1 MSRTKAV
8 EAEADVEVPKAKVPL
23 MEALKRYHVKLT
35 FISAIL
41 GSAPSSKDVY
51 ENYVASKMPEPTL
64 ENIAA
69 ESALVPEEV
78 PPTGKTIFRVDP
90 DTKGLIFL
98 PHQIRGFLK
107 ESASAVTGSKGAG
120 GLTAFKSKID
130 KWVFVSP
137 DKIFIK
143 RDGDIITK
151 ADGTC
156 ERPLRAVTAQGPRVS
171 LLSSEQI
178 NEGVTVE
185 FDLMVLPLGQKEITQ
200 ELLQSWLDYG
210 QFQGIS
216 QWRNG
221 SYGKFRY
228 ELTETTK

>member
-1 MSRTKAV
+1 MARTKAEETTEQEKK
-8 EAEADVEVPKAKVPL
+8 EAVPL
-23 MEALKRYHVKLT
+23 LEALKRYHVKLT

-41 GSAPSSKDVY
+41 GSAPSNKGVY
-51 ENYVASKMPEPTL
+51 ENYIASKKPDATPESVAT
-64 ENIAA
+64 EVAM
-69 ESALVPEEV
+69 VPEEL

-98 PHQIRGFLK
+98 AHQIRGFLK
-107 ESASAVTGSKGAG
+107 ESASAITGK
-120 GLTAFKSKID
+120 GLTAYKSKID
-130 KWVFVSP
+130 KWVFVNP

-143 RDGDIITK
+143 RNGEIVTA

-185 FDLMVLPLGQKEITQ
+185 FDLLVMPLGQKEVSK
-200 ELLQSWLDYG
+200 ELLDSWLQYG

-221 SYGKFRY
+221 SYGRFTY
-228 ELTETTK
+228 ELSEA

>member
-1 MSRTKAV
+1 MARTKAEETTEQEKK
-8 EAEADVEVPKAKVPL
+8 EAVPL
-23 MEALKRYHVKLT
+23 LEALKRYHVKLT

-41 GSAPSSKDVY
+41 GSAPSNKGVY
-51 ENYVASKMPEPTL
+51 ENYIASKKPDATMESV
-64 ENIAA
+64 AA
-69 ESALVPEEV
+69 EVAMIPEEL

-98 PHQIRGFLK
+98 AHQIRGFLK
-107 ESASAVTGSKGAG
+107 ESASAITGK
-120 GLTAFKSKID
+120 GLTAYKSKID
-130 KWVFVSP
+130 KWVFVNP

-143 RDGDIITK
+143 RNGEIVTA

-185 FDLMVLPLGQKEITQ
+185 FDLLVMPLGQKEISE
-200 ELLQSWLDYG
+200 ELLDSWLQYG

-221 SYGKFRY
+221 SYGRFTY
-228 ELTETTK
+228 ELSEAKAQ